1 MKIMGEKMKITRIH
15 PAIFIVYFMILIVF
29 AFLFNNPYYI
39 LTFGIMILALIALQG
54 SVSEI
59 KSTAQVFLPLVLFI
73 TVLNMLFSHV
83 GNTHIYIYGTYYIT
97 LEAIIYG
104 IIMAITFF
112 LVTLT
117 FLAYNTYVSYQD
129 MLYVFS
135 KKYPNI
141 SMIIVMSL
149 RFVPLIQKRSK
160 ELHELS
166 KLKNNNEKLSYSEKI
181 SQLIHNLGLVVS
193 WSLEEAMQT
202 ASSMKARGYNITKR
216 TSYLEY
222 KINKIDVVLAIVILA
237 TAIISIVGLYNGIG
251 SILIYP
257 EFNFSFSQFPFNIYY
272 LAYVVL
278 LLPFIIIEIWERI
291 LCHS

>member
-1 MKIMGEKMKITRIH
+1 MKITKIH
-15 PAIFIVYFMILIVF
+15 PAIFIIYFIILMIF
-29 AFLFNNPYYI
+29 AFLFNNPYYMI
-39 LTFGIMILALIALQG
+39 TFGIMILTLIALQG
-54 SVSEI
+54 SASEI
-59 KSTAQVFLPLVLFI
+59 KSTIKVFLPLILFI
-73 TVLNMLFSHV
+73 TILNTLFSHV
-83 GNTHIYIYGTYYIT
+83 GDTHIYIYKSYYVT
-97 LEAIIYG
+97 FEAIIYG
-104 IIMAITFF
+104 IIMAATFF

-117 FLAYNTYVSYQD
+117 FIAYNQYVSYQD

-141 SMIIVMSL
+141 SMIIIMSL

-160 ELHELS
+160 EIHELS
-166 KLKNNNEKLSYSEKI
+166 KLKRNNAENKSYTQKI

-193 WSLEEAMQT
+193 WSLEEAMLT

-222 KINKIDVVLAIVILA
+222 KFNKIDVILLMIILS
-237 TAIISIVGLYNGIG
+237 TAITLIFGLYNGIG

-257 EFNFSFSQFPFNIYY
+257 KITFSFSQYPFTIYY
-272 LAYVVL
+272 LAFIVL
-278 LLPFIIIEIWERI
+278 LLPFIIIEIWEKI

>member
-1 MKIMGEKMKITRIH
+1 MKITRIH
-15 PAIFIVYFMILIVF
+15 PGIFIVYFMILIVF

-39 LTFGIMILALIALQG
+39 LTFGVMILVLIALQG

-59 KSTAQVFLPLVLFI
+59 KSTAKVFLPLVLFI
-73 TVLNMLFSHV
+73 TILNMFFSHV
-83 GNTHIYIYGTYYIT
+83 GNTHIYIYGTYYVT

-141 SMIIVMSL
+141 SMIIIMSL

-166 KLKNNNEKLSYSEKI
+166 KLKNNNEKISYREKL

-222 KINKIDVVLAIVILA
+222 KFNKIDVVLAIVIL
-237 TAIISIVGLYNGIG
+237 TTVIISLIGLYNGIG

-257 EFNFSFSQFPFNIYY
+257 EFKFSFNQYPFNIYY

-291 LCHS
+291 LCRS

>member
-1 MKIMGEKMKITRIH
+1 MKITRIH
-15 PAIFIVYFMILIVF
+15 PAIFIVYFLILIVF

-39 LTFGIMILALIALQG
+39 ITFGIMILTLIALQG
-54 SVSEI
+54 STSEI
-59 KSTAQVFLPLVLFI
+59 KSTFKVFLPLVLFI
-73 TVLNMLFSHV
+73 TILNTIFTHV
-83 GNTHIYIYGTYYIT
+83 GDTHIYVYGSNYVT
-97 LEAIIYG
+97 LEAIVYG
-104 IIMAITFF
+104 IIMAVTFF

-117 FLAYNTYVSYQD
+117 FIAYNTYVSYQD

-141 SMIIVMSL
+141 SMIIIMSL

-160 ELHELS
+160 ELLELS
-166 KLKNNNEKLSYSEKI
+166 KLRNHNENLTYTERISE
-181 SQLIHNLGLVVS
+181 LIRNFGLVVS

-222 KINKIDVVLAIVILA
+222 KFNRIDVLLSILIVATVIILLF
-237 TAIISIVGLYNGIG
+237 GLSQGIG
-251 SILIYP
+251 SINVYP
-257 EFNFSFSQFPFNIYY
+257 KFTFSFSQLPFNVYY
-272 LAYVVL
+272 LSFVVL

-291 LCHS
+291 LWHS

>member
-1 MKIMGEKMKITRIH
+1 MKITRIH
-15 PAIFIVYFMILIVF
+15 PGIFIVYFMILIVF

-39 LTFGIMILALIALQG
+39 LTFGVMILALITLQG

-59 KSTAQVFLPLVLFI
+59 KSTAKVFLPLVLFI
-73 TVLNMLFSHV
+73 TILNMFFSHV
-83 GNTHIYIYGTYYIT
+83 GNTHIYIYGTYYVT

-141 SMIIVMSL
+141 SMIIIMSL

-166 KLKNNNEKLSYSEKI
+166 KLKNNNEKISYREKL

-222 KINKIDVVLAIVILA
+222 KFNKIDVVLAIVIL
-237 TAIISIVGLYNGIG
+237 TTVIVSLIGLYNGIG

-257 EFNFSFSQFPFNIYY
+257 EFKFSFSQYPFNIYY

>member
-1 MKIMGEKMKITRIH
+1 MKITRIH
-15 PAIFIVYFMILIVF
+15 PGIFIVYFMILIVF

-39 LTFGIMILALIALQG
+39 LTFGVMILVLITLQG

-59 KSTAQVFLPLVLFI
+59 KSTAKVFLPLVLFI
-73 TVLNMLFSHV
+73 TILNMFFSHV
-83 GNTHIYIYGTYYIT
+83 GNTHIYIYGTYYVT

-141 SMIIVMSL
+141 SMIIIMSL

-166 KLKNNNEKLSYSEKI
+166 KLKNNNEKISYREKL

-222 KINKIDVVLAIVILA
+222 KFNKIDVVLAIVIL
-237 TAIISIVGLYNGIG
+237 TTVIISLIGLYNGIG

-257 EFNFSFSQFPFNIYY
+257 EFKFSFSQYPFNIYY

-291 LCHS
+291 LCRS

>member
-1 MKIMGEKMKITRIH
+1 MKITRIH
-15 PAIFIVYFMILIVF
+15 PGIFIVYFMILIVF

-39 LTFGIMILALIALQG
+39 LTFGVMILALITLQG

-59 KSTAQVFLPLVLFI
+59 KSTAKVFLPLVLFI
-73 TVLNMLFSHV
+73 TILNMFFSHV
-83 GNTHIYIYGTYYIT
+83 GNTHIYIYGTYYVT

-141 SMIIVMSL
+141 SMIIIMSL

-166 KLKNNNEKLSYSEKI
+166 KLKNNNEKISYREKL

-222 KINKIDVVLAIVILA
+222 KFNKIDVVLAIVIL
-237 TAIISIVGLYNGIG
+237 TTVIVSLIGLYNGIG

-257 EFNFSFSQFPFNIYY
+257 EFKFSFSQYPFNIYY

-291 LCHS
+291 LCRS

>member
-1 MKIMGEKMKITRIH
+1 MKITRIH

-59 KSTAQVFLPLVLFI
+59 KSTARVFLPLVLFI
-73 TVLNMLFSHV
+73 TLLNMLFSHV

-166 KLKNNNEKLSYSEKI
+166 KLKNNNEKLSYGEKI